1 MTNRETLQPISSE
14 PIEPGKSKT
23 PQYRK
28 NIQKALVV
36 FCYMSY
42 TIYSFIKFQ
51 MDLKETHSYD
61 LALSLVIG
69 ILLSIAYRIGNND
82 ELKKVCEQ
90 LDLQNKI
97 YENQVSSLTDRLS
110 QVPPWV
116 NTVEQQ
122 ANEYDER
129 EMDNT
134 EDPQMTERQVFQYR
148 IRIPKK

>member
-14 PIEPGKSKT
+14 PVETTSKSKT

-129 EMDNT
+129 GMEN

>member
-1 MTNRETLQPISSE
+1 
-14 PIEPGKSKT
+14 
-23 PQYRK
+23 
-28 NIQKALVV
+28 
-36 FCYMSY
+36 
-42 TIYSFIKFQ
+42 

-110 QVPPWV
+110 QVPQWV
-116 NTVEQQ
+116 NTTEQQ

-129 EMDNT
+129 EIDNNK
-134 EDPQMTERQVFQYR
+134 DPQMTERQVFQYR